1 MEELEA
7 AAIVLEDEAMEQ
19 LNWPIAAQAKLQQ
32 AKSKREQVTLLRTA
46 QTGASVAY
54 VILPSN
60 LFWLGYVGPLHTSLW
75 WAYNAQSSHCCN
87 SGQFGQRTVT

>member
-1 MEELEA
+1 MGSIEELEA
-7 AAIVLEDEAMEQ
+7 AASVLEDEAIRLKE
-19 LNWPIAAQAKLQQ
+19 LGRPVAARAKLHQ

-60 LFWLGYVGPLHTSLW
+60 LFWLGYVGPL
-75 WAYNAQSSHCCN
+75 
-87 SGQFGQRTVT
+87 